1 MKMKS
6 EYKDILNALVEM
18 QESPV
23 YATRKTTLFYA
34 EQAIFSLEQ
43 KVKLLERQEYI
54 CKKCGLRKD
63 GEHDHKIDF

>member
-1 MKMKS
+1 MES

-23 YATRKTTLFYA
+23 YAARKATLFYA

-43 KVKLLERQEYI
+43 KVKLLEKQEYI

-63 GEHDHKIDF
+63 SEHDHKIDF